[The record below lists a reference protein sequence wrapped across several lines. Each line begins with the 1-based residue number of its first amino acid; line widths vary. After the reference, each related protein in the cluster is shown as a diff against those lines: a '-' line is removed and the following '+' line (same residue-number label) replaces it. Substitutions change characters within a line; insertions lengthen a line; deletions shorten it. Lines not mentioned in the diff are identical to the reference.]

1 MGRRSYCK
9 GLVLVLL
16 LLQSGCYLITQG
28 YYQAELLCGAKPV
41 EKIIKDPKTSDHD
54 REKLKLIGEIRQFS
68 LTNMG
73 MHESK
78 NYSTINPK
86 WNRNLYVV
94 SACKELSFEPYIWT
108 FPIVGKVPY
117 LGHFKE
123 SDALKEQS
131 SLKKKG
137 FDTMLRSVAAY
148 SSLGYFND
156 PIWPQ
161 MLKRSTHSLADLI
174 LHELAHSTL
183 YFSGQTDFNE
193 SFANFVGRTGALQ
206 FLEHKH
212 GPQNAE
218 LSEAILFNAD
228 DDKYNHWLSDT
239 HNQLEKLYSSK
250 ASDNE
255 KRLQK
260 AQDIAAA
267 KESFKS
273 LGFRS
278 VAFKDLT
285 PPELNNAVLKMSE
298 SYNTNQ
304 DDFEKLYKRVNGNW
318 NEFYERLKAL
328 QHHAHPFEAL
338 KKLAE

>member
-9 GLVLVLL
+9 GLLLVLL

-28 YYQAELLCGAKPV
+28 YYQAELLCGARPV
-41 EKIIKDPKTSDHD
+41 EKIIKDPKTSEHD
-54 REKLKLIGEIRQFS
+54 RNKLLLIGEIRKFS
-68 LTNMG
+68 ISNMS
-73 MHESK
+73 MHASA

-86 WNRNLYVV
+86 WDRNLYVV

-117 LGHFKE
+117 LGHFNETDATKE
-123 SDALKEQS
+123 ER

-161 MLKRSTHSLADLI
+161 MLKRSSHSLAELI
-174 LHELAHSTL
+174 LHELAHATL

-206 FLEHKH
+206 FLQYKYGSKSE
-212 GPQNAE
+212 E
-218 LSEAILFNAD
+218 LSEAILFNSD
-228 DDKYNHWLSDT
+228 DEKYEQWISALHD
-239 HNQLEKLYSSK
+239 QLDKLYSSQL
-250 ASDNE
+250 SDDE
-255 KRLQK
+255 KRFQK
-260 AQDIAAA
+260 AQNIGAA
-267 KESFKS
+267 KESFKG

-278 VAFKDLT
+278 EAFKDLT
-285 PPELNNAVLKMSE
+285 PPELNNATLKMSE

-304 DDFEKLYKRVNGNW
+304 DDFEKLYQRVNGNW
-318 NEFYERLKAL
+318 NAFYERLKTL
-328 QHHAHPFEAL
+328 QHHPHPFEAL
-338 KKLAE
+338 KRLLE